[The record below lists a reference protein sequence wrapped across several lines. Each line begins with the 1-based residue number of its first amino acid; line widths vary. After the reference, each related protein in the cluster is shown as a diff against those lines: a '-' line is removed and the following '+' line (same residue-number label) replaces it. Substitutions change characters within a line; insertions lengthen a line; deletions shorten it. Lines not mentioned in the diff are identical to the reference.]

1 MILPELPNLAANAI
15 VQSVNKTNSTP
26 TAGNAQREREAER
39 IRQIAAEAR
48 RRAAET
54 NQKK

>member
-1 MILPELPNLAANAI
+1 MILPDLPNLAANAI